1 MEKKNRRSDKKAN
14 EVLRMERKTN
24 EKRERERKDVKDNHL
39 KEHKMISK
47 KARKKTT
54 TKDLSEA
61 ETSD

>member
-14 EVLRMERKTN
+14 EVLRMGRKTN
-24 EKRERERKDVKDNHL
+24 EKRERERKDVKDNHH

-47 KARKKTT
+47 KAKKTT